1 MRLNKNNKDTQSAI
15 RKAVKSGAALG
26 GLLAALTGG
35 TGCGVEQ
42 DVMVLDITDASSNA
56 ASEFEDDDAM
66 GGVIAEEDDINGAE
80 TPETE
85 EFALGGAIAPIE
97 EPAAKNAANEAKT
110 KRPVVMGKLPARMV
124 GSRTP
129 RAIAGVP
136 WHEEERLPAHLYRV
150 KPGDTLTKI
159 ARDKAT
165 TVAELKRIN
174 GFDDERANRI
184 ITGEVIKVAEPKSN
198 AANATADEG
207 ITGDI

>member
-1 MRLNKNNKDTQSAI
+1 MKLTERSDATQSAI
-15 RKAVKSGAALG
+15 RNAIKSGAALG
-26 GLLAALTGG
+26 GLLAALSAQAN
-35 TGCGVEQ
+35 E
-42 DVMVLDITDASSNA
+42 AS
-56 ASEFEDDDAM
+56 
-66 GGVIAEEDDINGAE
+66 
-80 TPETE
+80 ETE

-184 ITGEVIKVAEPKSN
+184 ISGEVIKVAEPKSN
-198 AANATADEG
+198 AANETADEG